1 VSLVVL
7 WHYFVGPNFNWA
19 RPGQTGVPHWALP
32 FAFTWSGVDLFF
44 VLSGFLL
51 TNVLLDAK
59 NSSRYYTVFYWR
71 RAFRILPLYL
81 VVFIPFALM
90 HLHGGR
96 LDRTDNIP
104 LWAYATFSQ
113 NIVGSLHGEF
123 GSWWMGVTWS
133 LAIEEHFYLFLP
145 LFVRRFSVRNLAG
158 FAVAAIIAAPLLRG
172 LILTYWPGP
181 DGANWQAIYLATPC
195 RMDALACGVLAAIVF
210 RSGALSSAVGR
221 TRLYV
226 LFAALSVL
234 NVWQLILGWNIH
246 SIRSGVF
253 GFSLLAWFYAVL
265 LLVIVS
271 QPRDALARLM
281 RNGLL
286 MKLGGL
292 SYATYLFHCIP
303 LWLGH
308 LLLNGALPSAA
319 DPKAIMI
326 SLGALGVTICLAL
339 VSKVLVEAPAMRV
352 GHSLKY

>member
-1 VSLVVL
+1 
-7 WHYFVGPNFNWA
+7 
-19 RPGQTGVPHWALP
+19 
-32 FAFTWSGVDLFF
+32 
-44 VLSGFLL
+44 
-51 TNVLLDAK
+51 
-59 NSSRYYTVFYWR
+59 
-71 RAFRILPLYL
+71 
-81 VVFIPFALM
+81 VFIPFALM
-90 HLHGGR
+90 HLPGGR

-113 NIVGSLHGEF
+113 NIVGSLRGEF

-271 QPRDALARLM
+271 QPGDTLARLM

-292 SYATYLFHCIP
+292 SYAIYLFHCIP

-326 SLGALGVTICLAL
+326 SSGALGVTICLAL
-339 VSKVLVEAPAMRV
+339 VSKVLVEAPAMSV